1 MKGYSAAIAVTAITL
16 AGNAQ
21 AGDHEACSMRSQLAE
36 EVMWHRQAG
45 TPIREVVDLTSQ
57 DGPNSPYITAMINM
71 AYERQAARSEE
82 YQKIQRTE
90 FGNVFYL
97 HCMQQE

>member
-1 MKGYSAAIAVTAITL
+1 MKGWLTLAVAALLTGEVTA
-16 AGNAQ
+16 A
-21 AGDHEACSMRSQLAE
+21 DHDACSVRSQLAE
-36 EVMWHRQAG
+36 EIMWHRQAG

-57 DGPNSPYITAMINM
+57 DGPSSPYITAMINM